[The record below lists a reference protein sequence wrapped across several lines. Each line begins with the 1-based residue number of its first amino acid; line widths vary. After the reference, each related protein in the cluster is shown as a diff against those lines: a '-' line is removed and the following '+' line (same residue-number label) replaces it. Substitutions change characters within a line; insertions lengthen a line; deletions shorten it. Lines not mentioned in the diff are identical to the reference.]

1 MKQNKESKRLEEERL
16 NEFFNEVK
24 SVKPSSSIKTEN
36 VKSNETKENVNNTGL
51 YYQCPACHKLV
62 TSRKETCKH
71 CGYTGY
77 IPMSEVETKR
87 IRSVLFIIIL
97 IVAVV
102 VYILTR

>member
-1 MKQNKESKRLEEERL
+1 MKQNKESKQLEQDRLKD
-16 NEFFNEVK
+16 FFDEVK
-24 SVKPSSSIKTEN
+24 SIKPSPSIKKESVNDTETQ
-36 VKSNETKENVNNTGL
+36 KSDKNSGL

-87 IRSVLFIIIL
+87 IRRVLFVIIL
-97 IVAVV
+97 IGAAA